1 MSEITDA
8 IDMEKAVDALLDE
21 PELHCRHCGGETFAA
36 WYPVSERQGID
47 LLGVHEGVVRYEY
60 DGDTTTG
67 ECGPDDEYACLD
79 CGATSPNLEYLVGLA
94 DQEEPRIEQDDRRD
108 EVEAYGNL
116 ADNETEDE
124 AEYHRLRAAAASKAD
139 EGWNDAF
146 DELSDREKVK
156 RYAGLIFNVGTI
168 IEDRRD
174 GSYVG
179 AAQADDPL
187 WAYLW
192 ENVNSLY
199 EQIGPVIDRVEIEVF
214 GEEDV

>member
-1 MSEITDA
+1 MMNSE
-8 IDMEKAVDALLDE
+8 
-21 PELHCRHCGGETFAA
+21 PSELRCRHCGGETFAV

-47 LLGVHEGVVRYEY
+47 ILGQHEGVVRYEY

-67 ECGPDDEYACLD
+67 ECGPEDEYTCRE
-79 CGATSPNLEYLVGLA
+79 CGALSPSLEYLVGLA
-94 DQEEPRIEQDDRRD
+94 DQEEPRIEQ
-108 EVEAYGNL
+108 
-116 ADNETEDE
+116 
-124 AEYHRLRAAAASKAD
+124 
-139 EGWNDAF
+139 
-146 DELSDREKVK
+146 LSDREKVK

-192 ENVNSLY
+192 ENVDSLY
-199 EQIGPVIDRVEIEVF
+199 EQIGPVIDRVETDIF
-214 GEEDV
+214 GKEKS